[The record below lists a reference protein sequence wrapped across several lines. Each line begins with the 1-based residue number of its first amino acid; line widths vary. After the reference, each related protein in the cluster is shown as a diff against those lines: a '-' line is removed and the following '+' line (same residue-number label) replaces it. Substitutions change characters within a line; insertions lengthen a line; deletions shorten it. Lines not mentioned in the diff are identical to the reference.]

1 MMTNRKLLIG
11 IRNAIIPSLILWA
24 LIIYGCASVGKFTP
38 EGAQV
43 ATGAVSVATGLL
55 KGLDGF
61 HGDLLTLKL
70 VPDYRVQATRAL
82 SMADDAAKTLRAVI
96 AGGTATDQQL
106 NIAAGQVD
114 GARAILN
121 KVK

>member
-1 MMTNRKLLIG
+1 MMIKKYFLIG
-11 IRNAIIPSLILWA
+11 SMCGLLA
-24 LIIYGCASVGKFTP
+24 LGCASVGKFTP

-43 ATGAVSVATGLL
+43 ATNAVNVATGLL
-55 KGLDGF
+55 KALDGF
-61 HGDLLTLKL
+61 YGDLLTLKL

-96 AGGTATDQQL
+96 AGATVTDQQL

-114 GARAILN
+114 GSRLILN
-121 KVK
+121 TVK